1 MIINYNGIR
10 NVLFLF
16 LLLQY
21 DDDYNGVRDVLSL
34 FLLLQHD
41 DDDYDDVGNVDNFT
55 GIMDDHKEDGDDDDN
70 DDASERCCRAG
81 RCPTRRGQ
89 G

>member
-1 MIINYNGIR
+1 MQAVSRKTPIYFINYNGIR
-10 NVLFLF
+10 NVLFF
-16 LLLQY
+16 
-21 DDDYNGVRDVLSL
+21 
-34 FLLLQHD
+34 FLLLQH

-55 GIMDDHKEDGDDDDN
+55 GIMDDHKEDGDDGGDDDDDN